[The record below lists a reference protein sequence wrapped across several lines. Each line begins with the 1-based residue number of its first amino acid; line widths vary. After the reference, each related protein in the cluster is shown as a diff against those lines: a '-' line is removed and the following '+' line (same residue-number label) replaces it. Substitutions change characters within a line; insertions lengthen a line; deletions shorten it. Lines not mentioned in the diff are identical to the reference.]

1 MVKNDIEIQNM
12 SYYTFEACR
21 VSGDGN
27 AIFPAEIII
36 DDEEEVLIYRK
47 PKLIG
52 AKETRVKFGAI
63 GSITV
68 DKHIL
73 FADIIIET
81 RGGREIV
88 AQGFTRDDADRI
100 KQLVG
105 E

>member
-1 MVKNDIEIQNM
+1 M

-21 VSGDGN
+21 VSGDRN

-36 DDEEEVLIYRK
+36 DDEEVLIYRK

-105 E
+105 G

>member
-1 MVKNDIEIQNM
+1 M

-52 AKETRVKFGAI
+52 AKETRAKFGAI

-73 FADIIIET
+73 FADIIVET
-81 RGGREIV
+81 KGGREIV
-88 AQGFTRDDADRI
+88 AQGISREDADRMKI
-100 KQLVG
+100 LVG
-105 E
+105 GLIIRGI

>member
-1 MVKNDIEIQNM
+1 M
-12 SYYTFEACR
+12 SYYIFEACR

-27 AIFPAEIII
+27 AIFPGEIII

-63 GSITV
+63 SSITIY
-68 DKHIL
+68 KHIL

-81 RGGREIV
+81 KGGREIT
-88 AQGFTRDDADRI
+88 AQGFSREDADRI
-100 KQLVG
+100 KHIVG
-105 E
+105 G